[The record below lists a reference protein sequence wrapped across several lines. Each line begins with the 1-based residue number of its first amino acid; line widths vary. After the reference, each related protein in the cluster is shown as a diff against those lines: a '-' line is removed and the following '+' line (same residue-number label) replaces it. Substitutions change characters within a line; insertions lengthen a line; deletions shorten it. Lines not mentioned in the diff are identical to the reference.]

1 MENIENIEEL
11 IADAKAEEA
20 AIEKKKEEQFKT
32 DLKNG
37 LQDFFNK
44 RNEEEKQNINIP
56 LCDYLMLKMK
66 ERDLDILTEAIMDSL
81 TLSYDKENLKIYD
94 NKERIINA
102 FRMLYNFAYDSIL
115 QDLQQEEGEE

>member
-11 IADAKAEEA
+11 IADAKAEEE
-20 AIEKKKEEQFKT
+20 AIEKQKEEQFKT

-56 LCDYLMLKMK
+56 LYDYLMLKMK
-66 ERDLDILTEAIMDSL
+66 ERDLDILTGAIMDSL

-102 FRMLYNFAYDSIL
+102 FRVLYNFAYDSIL
-115 QDLQQEEGEE
+115 QDLQQEEGDE

>member
-11 IADAKAEEA
+11 IADAKAEEE
-20 AIEKKKEEQFKT
+20 AIEKQKEEQFKT

-44 RNEEEKQNINIP
+44 KNEEEKQNINIP
-56 LCDYLMLKMK
+56 LYDYLMLKMK
-66 ERDLDILTEAIMDSL
+66 ERDLDILTGAIMDSL

-102 FRMLYNFAYDSIL
+102 FRTLYNFAYDSIL